1 MLYQGWI
8 AQQSSKSGLKYS
20 RDILIIKVFSENL
33 YFEKKLIFHF
43 CSKRLKS
50 SDSEGPSKRPSFLS
64 GLWLENSGSNNEF
77 PVILSMCPEAMEI
90 FGHT

>member
-33 YFEKKLIFHF
+33 YFEKKIDFPFSFKKTQIFW
-43 CSKRLKS
+43 
-50 SDSEGPSKRPSFLS
+50 
-64 GLWLENSGSNNEF
+64 LWRAQQKAIF
-77 PVILSMCPEAMEI
+77 PIRSLVRK
-90 FGHT
+90 